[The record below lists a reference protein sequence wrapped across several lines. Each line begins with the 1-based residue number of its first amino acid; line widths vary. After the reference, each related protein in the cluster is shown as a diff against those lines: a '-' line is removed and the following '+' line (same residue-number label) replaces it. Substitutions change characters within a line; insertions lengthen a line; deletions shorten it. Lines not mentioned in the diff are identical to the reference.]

1 MTHVFS
7 RKKDIHGSMVVLAP
21 DFGLFDAFYSR
32 GMDVLAHSFLEKEL
46 CPGGNENL
54 TMNQAGPTAFI

>member
-32 GMDVLAHSFLEKEL
+32 GMDVLAHRFFEKGAV
-46 CPGGNENL
+46 PRGK
-54 TMNQAGPTAFI
+54 